1 MIQYK
6 STPNSIK
13 DVDTKGRTV
22 TGYFSSFGNVDSDGD
37 IIRQGAFERSV
48 KNRGPQGANRIL
60 HLLQHNPR
68 QPLGKPTVLREDEK
82 GLYFETP
89 FPDTTIAEDTLKL
102 YEAGIYSEHSIGFE
116 VLNSHTETNE
126 GEEVNILTELKLW
139 EGSTVTW
146 GANEDTPFEG
156 LKSLKTAEDVA
167 DEIEQI
173 QKFLRKGD
181 VTDYTFELLELQLE
195 HLKAARPS
203 EDTEQSNPSQD
214 TSIKELFDE
223 GQQKLALKFNTDWN
237 FGAAT
242 KSK

>member
-6 STPNSIK
+6 SIPNSIK

-37 IIRQGAFERSV
+37 IIRQGAFEKSV
-48 KNRGPQGANRIL
+48 RERGPEGANRVF

-68 QPLGKPTVLREDEK
+68 QPLGKPVALQEDDK

-89 FPDTTIAEDTLKL
+89 FPDTMLANDTLKL

-116 VLNSHTETNE
+116 VLNSNTDTND

-146 GANEDTPFEG
+146 GANENTPFEG
-156 LKSLKTAEDVA
+156 VKSLKTPAEIA

-195 HLKAARPS
+195 HLKAAQPS
-203 EDTEQSNPSQD
+203 KDTEMKPSQD
-214 TSIKELFDE
+214 TSVKELFDV
-223 GQQKLALKFNTDWN
+223 GQQKLALKFNTKWD
-237 FGAAT
+237 FSAAT
-242 KSK
+242 QSK

>member
-13 DVDTKGRTV
+13 DVDTEGRTV
-22 TGYFSSFGNVDSDGD
+22 TGYFSSFGEVDSDGD
-37 IIRQGAFERSV
+37 IIREGAFGKSV
-48 KNRGPQGANRIL
+48 EERGPNGANRIF

-68 QPLGKPTVLREDEK
+68 QPLGKPTILHEDEK

-89 FPDTTIAEDTLKL
+89 FPDTMLANDTLKL

-116 VLNSHTETNE
+116 VLNSHTEANE

-146 GANEDTPFEG
+146 GANENTPFEG
-156 LKSLKTAEDVA
+156 VKSLKTSAEIA

-195 HLKAARPS
+195 HLKAAQPS
-203 EDTEQSNPSQD
+203 KDTETKPSQD
-214 TSIKELFDE
+214 TSIKELFDAKTT
-223 GQQKLALKFNTDWN
+223 QLALKYNTRWQ
-237 FGAAT
+237 F
-242 KSK
+242 K